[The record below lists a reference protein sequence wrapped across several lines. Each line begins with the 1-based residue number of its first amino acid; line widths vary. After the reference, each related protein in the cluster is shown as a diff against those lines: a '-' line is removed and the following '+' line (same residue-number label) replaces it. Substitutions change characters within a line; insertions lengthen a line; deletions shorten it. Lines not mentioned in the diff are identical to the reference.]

1 MIVGRTECG
10 KTTFIQNL
18 GRNKMFGRDITTVFW
33 VSKIRLS
40 RDREEN
46 IRESFVDQTVQFT
59 YLNNLDDFNY
69 LIDLFMSAKMPESAT
84 DDED

>member
-18 GRNKMFGRDITTVFW
+18 GRNKIFGRNITTVFW
-33 VSKIRLS
+33 VSKIQLS
-40 RDREEN
+40 RETEGN

-59 YLNNLDDFNY
+59 YPNTSDDFNY
-69 LIDLFMSAKMPESAT
+69 LIDFLCLKECPQSLLMTET
-84 DDED
+84 

>member
-1 MIVGRTECG
+1 MVVGRTECG

-59 YLNNLDDFNY
+59 YPNNLDDFNY

>member
-18 GRNKMFGRDITTVFW
+18 GRNKMFGSDIKTVFW

-40 RDREEN
+40 KERENN
-46 IRESFVDQTVQFT
+46 IRESFLDQTVQFIT
-59 YLNNLDDFNY
+59 Q
-69 LIDLFMSAKMPESAT
+69 II
-84 DDED
+84 